1 MKLLYLANARLPTE
15 KAHGL
20 QIVQNCEAFAAAGAE
35 TTLIYRRQGQLGR
48 GLITI
53 DPTAHYGVE
62 DTFDREQVGGL
73 NLFSALSFVPKAL
86 LKPAA
91 KLANALLIPTWTAS
105 LLLRLR
111 RTMRQ
116 HPDAICYTRDAIT
129 AAAIARVWPARAR
142 QVFYEA
148 HSYPASG
155 LGQRLRADFVPR
167 IGGVVAV
174 TAHLADRF
182 RPLIEDPSRLIVEH
196 DGYRAQRFEIEG
208 DRAAWRAKLGLPGS
222 AFIVGYM
229 GRFHTMG
236 MSKGLDTLV
245 EAILGI
251 AASHPDHDVRLGL
264 VGGPAE
270 TVDELREMVRVAG
283 LPPETIWYGGQVP
296 APEVPGYLRAFDVA
310 VMPLPWTEHFAY
322 YASPL
327 KLFEYM
333 ASGTVAVATDLPS
346 TAEVLHDDENGL
358 LFPPSDSAV
367 LAAVLTRLL
376 GDPALRAKLAAQA
389 LDDVTYYTWRARARR
404 ILNWIESLCSR

>member
-1 MKLLYLANARLPTE
+1 MKLFYLAIARLPTE

-20 QIVQNCEAFAAAGAE
+20 QIIQNCEAFAAARAE
-35 TTLIYRRQGQLGR
+35 TTLIYRRQGQPGR
-48 GLITI
+48 LPATI
-53 DPTAHYGVE
+53 DLAAHYGVA
-62 DTFDREQVGGL
+62 DTFRREQVAGL
-73 NLFSALSFVPKAL
+73 NLFSVLSLVPKSL
-86 LKPAA
+86 LEPAA

-111 RTMRQ
+111 RTMRRC
-116 HPDAICYTRDAIT
+116 PDAIYYTRDAIT
-129 AAAIARVWPARAR
+129 AAAIARVWPGRAR

-148 HSYPASG
+148 HSYPASSI
-155 LGQRLRADFVPR
+155 GQRLRADFVPR

-174 TAHLADRF
+174 TAHLAERY
-182 RPLIEDPSRLIVEH
+182 RPLIKDPARLIVEH
-196 DGYRAQRFEIEG
+196 DGYRAQRFDIDG
-208 DRAAWRAKLGLPGS
+208 DRAAWRANLGLPGS

-245 EAILGI
+245 EAILGV
-251 AASHPDHDVRLGL
+251 AASHPARDVRLGL

-270 TVDELREMVRVAG
+270 TVEELRRMVHDAG
-283 LPPETIWYGGQVP
+283 LRPETIWYGGQVP
-296 APEVPGYLRAFDVA
+296 APEVPGCLRAFDVA

-346 TAEVLHDDENGL
+346 TAEVLHEGENGL
-358 LFPPSDSAV
+358 LFPPSDPSA

-376 GDPALRAKLAAQA
+376 EDPALRERLAEQA
-389 LDDVTYYTWRARARR
+389 LVDVTHYTWQARAGR
-404 ILNWIESLCSR
+404 ILNWIKSL